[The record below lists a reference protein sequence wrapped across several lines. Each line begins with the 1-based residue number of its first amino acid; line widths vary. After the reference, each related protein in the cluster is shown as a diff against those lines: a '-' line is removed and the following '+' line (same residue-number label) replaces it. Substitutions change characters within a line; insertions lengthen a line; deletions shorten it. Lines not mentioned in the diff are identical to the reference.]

1 MNRIG
6 EGARKLTQYD
16 PPGKSEEP
24 SKVGVRP
31 DTVKGTQVKSPIE
44 SFQTQLDLYP
54 PYSEDF
60 NYVVDLAKSALKLIE
75 ITNDANSKEDH
86 SEILSTLKEKP
97 GFTAGVFRHLN
108 TINGYSD
115 QEQSNT
121 FNQLL
126 PYLNLKD
133 KKPEGIQPPKTA
145 IENLINY
152 KCPQGVMDAFVDAV
166 NNDTSPENNAQ
177 NFYKEFD
184 NDTKMDLNEL
194 IYYKSKPVEDPSFKL
209 LNYDGIKALLKI
221 DQADTTNP

>member
-1 MNRIG
+1 MNVTGGSR
-6 EGARKLTQYD
+6 LPQYNNPPAKSDD
-16 PPGKSEEP
+16 PS
-24 SKVGVRP
+24 SVGVRGL
-31 DTVKGTQVKSPIE
+31 TVENTQVKSPIE
-44 SFQTQLDLYP
+44 SFKTQLTQYP

-60 NYVVDLAKSALKLIE
+60 IYVVDLAKSALKLIE

-86 SEILSTLKEKP
+86 SEILSKLKEKP

-115 QEQSNT
+115 KDQLNT

-133 KKPEGIQPPKTA
+133 KKPEGIKPPKTA

-194 IYYKSKPVEDPSFKL
+194 IDYKSKPVLGDPSFKP